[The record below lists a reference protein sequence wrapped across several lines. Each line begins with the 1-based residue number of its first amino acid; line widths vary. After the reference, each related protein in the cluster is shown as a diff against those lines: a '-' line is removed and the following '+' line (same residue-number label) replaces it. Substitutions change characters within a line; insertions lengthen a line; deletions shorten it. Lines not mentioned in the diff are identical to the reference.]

1 MSDQR
6 VSKIVDEAFSL
17 ESKSNSPIEID
28 KNLLEDII
36 GTVTQ
41 PENPT
46 EPLDQT
52 KEDHVVAEKTNE
64 VDNSDQ
70 TNSKKSR
77 ELKLLLA
84 LSKEANLNTNILH
97 KRNSLEG
104 NKTKAKDQ
112 PKLFNSPS
120 ESESK
125 GIPKVAQEN
134 RGFRYPVTAE
144 SELEL
149 DISEG
154 DKKCPGDNSSKVSKR
169 KRDDLNEVSPGG
181 ATEESA
187 RKNKKPLSTNM
198 DRFKV
203 ICSFFHQI
211 CLKKS

>member
-6 VSKIVDEAFSL
+6 VSKIVDESFKL

-28 KNLLEDII
+28 KTLLEDII
-36 GTVTQ
+36 GTVSQ
-41 PENPT
+41 PENAT
-46 EPLDQT
+46 EPSDQT
-52 KEDHVVAEKTNE
+52 KDDQVAVEKTIE

-104 NKTKAKDQ
+104 NKAKVKDH
-112 PKLFNSPS
+112 PRAVNSPS
-120 ESESK
+120 DLESK
-125 GIPKVAQEN
+125 RIPKVAHEN

-144 SELEL
+144 AELEL

-154 DKKCPGDNSSKVSKR
+154 DKKCLGDGSTKTPKR

-181 ATEESA
+181 ATEEFGK
-187 RKNKKPLSTNM
+187 KNKKPLSTDM
-198 DRFKV
+198 ARFKV
-203 ICSFFHQI
+203 ISPFFH
-211 CLKKS
+211 